1 MARWLFKSEP
11 GTWSW
16 DDQVA
21 AGRKG
26 TEWDGVRNFQA
37 RNNMSAMK
45 NGDLGFFYHSGEEKA
60 VVGIVEVVKEAHP
73 DSTDPD
79 GKWICVDIAA
89 AEPLARPVTLDEI
102 KATENL
108 AAMAL
113 VRNSRLSVQPVSDG
127 EWARVIEMSKAAG

>member
-1 MARWLFKSEP
+1 MAYWLFKSEP

-16 DDQVA
+16 DDQIK

-37 RNNMSAMK
+37 RNTMSAMTT
-45 NGDLGFFYHSGEEKA
+45 GDLGFFYHSGEEKA

-79 GKWICVDIAA
+79 GRWTCVDIAA
-89 AEPLARPVTLDEI
+89 AEPLARPVTLEEI
-102 KATENL
+102 KAAEDL

-113 VRNSRLSVQPVSDG
+113 VRNSRLSVQPVTDT
-127 EWARVIEMSKAAG
+127 EWQRVIEMSKAGG